1 MTRSTVIAACA
12 ALTAATA
19 SIASAD
25 LIAGWTITTAFPTGA
40 GNVPT
45 GTTYSVGAADTGL
58 LTVGTELKSVH
69 ASTAATYTSPAGNG
83 SQFSFSS
90 NGWAIGDYYE
100 ARVNT
105 TGYGSLGISFD
116 AARSSTGPVTFTLI
130 MSTDGGT
137 TWSTLISSYTVLQS
151 GGGGSPGTWAV
162 ATPRQTNYTITSPV
176 GTSADNQSL
185 VIFRMQA
192 LVAPTGSN
200 PSGGTSR
207 LDNVEITGTLVP
219 APSAAG
225 LLGLVALGAARRRR
239 A

>member
-40 GNVPT
+40 GNVPV

-69 ASTAATYTSPAGNG
+69 ASAAATYTSPAGNA
-83 SQFSFSS
+83 STYSFSS
-90 NGWAIGDYYE
+90 NNWGIGDYYE

-116 AARSSTGPVTFTLI
+116 TVRSSTGPATFTLI

-137 TWSTLISSYTVLQS
+137 TWSTLISSYAVIQ
-151 GGGGSPGTWAV
+151 GGGGGGQPAWTTSGS
-162 ATPRQTNYTITSPV
+162 RQTIYNITSPV
-176 GTSADNQSL
+176 GTSADNQAL
-185 VIFRMQA
+185 VIFRMQSLA
-192 LVAPTGSN
+192 AGAASGSA
-200 PSGGTSR
+200 R
-207 LDNVEITGTLVP
+207 VDNVEITGTLVP